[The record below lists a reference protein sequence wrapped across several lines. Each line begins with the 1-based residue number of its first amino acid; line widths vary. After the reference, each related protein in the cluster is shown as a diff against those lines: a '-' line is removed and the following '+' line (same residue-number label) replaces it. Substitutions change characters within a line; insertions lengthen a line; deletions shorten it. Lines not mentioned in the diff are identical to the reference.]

1 MENGDSTKMN
11 EKTDVL
17 FLPLQRYF
25 WHKGGSE
32 LYATNQ
38 MFIAIRDVL
47 KCKAYVGH
55 VWDEESRR
63 KIEEMNW
70 EIESFGIGRDR
81 SVLNDI
87 KFYFDIFV
95 YGAKNA
101 GKARIL
107 HHYGAFGYMEGFNP
121 AFFLP
126 KFGTKYIVGPI
137 ITPSVDEINKLN
149 GKGGQKDQTNNVV
162 ALGFLKVNHRYGPLF
177 SSLLKILHYLTL
189 RRADLIIYESD
200 QCRNL
205 YWGRFPQ
212 LKNRNSQ
219 ILPFSIAS
227 ETEFKP
233 NKNRRSYE
241 GNLCLGV
248 ASNLIRRKNIDKL
261 IDAFPS
267 FEGRVELKIT
277 STGPEIPRLVK
288 MVNDEGIFDNVKF
301 LGRIPAEQIRSFY
314 NSIDVYV
321 SLDDLKGVLT
331 PSVVEAL
338 MSGCPVVIADSRL
351 GDEIRVQ
358 AWGVTVN
365 PLSRTSIVKGVNYF
379 IQNAK
384 NLAAMST
391 EARRF
396 AEINLSTS
404 SFRIKL
410 MNIYGNLGI
419 SNINPL

>member
-1 MENGDSTKMN
+1 M
-11 EKTDVL
+11 
-17 FLPLQRYF
+17 
-25 WHKGGSE
+25 
-32 LYATNQ
+32 
-38 MFIAIRDVL
+38 
-47 KCKAYVGH
+47 
-55 VWDEESRR
+55 
-63 KIEEMNW
+63 
-70 EIESFGIGRDR
+70 
-81 SVLNDI
+81 
-87 KFYFDIFV
+87 
-95 YGAKNA
+95 
-101 GKARIL
+101 
-107 HHYGAFGYMEGFNP
+107 
-121 AFFLP
+121 
-126 KFGTKYIVGPI
+126 
-137 ITPSVDEINKLN
+137 
-149 GKGGQKDQTNNVV
+149 
-162 ALGFLKVNHRYGPLF
+162 
-177 SSLLKILHYLTL
+177 
-189 RRADLIIYESD
+189 IIYDTD

-205 YWGRFPQ
+205 YWDKFPQ

-248 ASNLIRRKNIDKL
+248 ASNLIIRKNVDKL

-277 STGPEIPRLVK
+277 STGPEMPRLVK
-288 MVNDEGIFDNVKF
+288 MVNDEGISDNVKF

-410 MNIYGNLGI
+410 MNIYVNLGI